1 MQGNSLK
8 FQFNAF
14 SKIFI
19 MKILLKL
26 GNASKIS
33 LKGSARTVHADAH
46 GISQVHD
53 PVLLSKS
60 LRKSEKRSVN

>member
-1 MQGNSLK
+1 
-8 FQFNAF
+8 
-14 SKIFI
+14 

-60 LRKSEKRSVN
+60 LRKSEKRSVD

>member
-1 MQGNSLK
+1 MQGNSLE
-8 FQFNAF
+8 FPFNAF

-26 GNASKIS
+26 GNVSKIS
-33 LKGSARTVHADAH
+33 LKGSVRTVHADA
-46 GISQVHD
+46 QVHD

-60 LRKSEKRSVN
+60 LRKSKKRSVD